1 MPYADNGNVLILHAI
16 ADPSRRAAAQGKRN
30 ILFLECEFAHICCSH
45 GSRISNSVIV
55 FCRLSEW
62 LGREVMSIAEC
73 PLAELVDDPL
83 VGLIMKSDGVNRAAL
98 RTLLERVARAI
109 ASHSAANPCR
119 PPGCDARTRQRS
131 TNRWMA

>member
-1 MPYADNGNVLILHAI
+1 
-16 ADPSRRAAAQGKRN
+16 
-30 ILFLECEFAHICCSH
+30 
-45 GSRISNSVIV
+45 
-55 FCRLSEW
+55 
-62 LGREVMSIAEC
+62 MSIAEC